1 MTIVAGVRGM
11 ADALAQAL
19 VLAQRLPRRPKLLTL
34 AYPRGQREVIDR
46 QKHFFVFLAER
57 G

>member
-11 ADALAQAL
+11 ADALAQAV